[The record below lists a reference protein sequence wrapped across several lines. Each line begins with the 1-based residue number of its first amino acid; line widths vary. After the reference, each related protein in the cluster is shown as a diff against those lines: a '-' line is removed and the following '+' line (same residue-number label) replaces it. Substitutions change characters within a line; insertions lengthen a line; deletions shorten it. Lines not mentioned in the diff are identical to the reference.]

1 MKKGDEVVLT
11 VGSKSVT
18 ARVEMISPS
27 TRALW
32 LSFDDVLDGHV
43 GGMPVMR
50 MPDGQ
55 YVSALSGL
63 RCWVDVKH

>member
-1 MKKGDEVVLT
+1 MKMGDEVVLT
-11 VGSKSVT
+11 VGGKSVT
-18 ARVEMISPS
+18 AWVTLISPNMRS
-27 TRALW
+27 LW
-32 LSFDDVLDGHV
+32 LSFDDVLEGHV

-55 YVSALSGL
+55 YVSVPSGL